1 MKLLIAK
8 DKLLHFIICAVIAI
22 LIGLISHYLLNHPVT
37 SSLFVALFAAIFI
50 GVCKELYDVFVEGH
64 EWEIGDLLADTA
76 GAVIGGI
83 IGYLIMIL

>member
-1 MKLLIAK
+1 MKIQT

-22 LIGLISHYLLNHPVT
+22 LTGLISHYLLNHPVT
-37 SSLFVALFAAIFI
+37 SSLFVGVFAALFVGI
-50 GVCKELYDVFVEGH
+50 CKELYDVFVEGH
-64 EWEIGDLLADTA
+64 SWEKGDLVADLA